1 VVQPVFSGGSV
12 RRGGSTFAKGIVI
25 MINTTIAATDH
36 DKFLK
41 MMPVFHFQASRAFSD
56 LCPDQ
61 HQDCLAEVVGHA
73 WQAYVRLSQK
83 GASGHANAWSLAR
96 FAIRAVRSGR
106 RTGNSQN
113 SCDLTSKI
121 YDRRNKADT
130 TRPAITSG
138 NTWLESVMTDHR
150 ARPDELAITRMD
162 FAAWLCQLSPLK
174 RQIAEFLSIGE
185 STRNA
190 ADHFGLTPGRISQ
203 IRKELE
209 ASWSQFQHGILAEA
223 G

>member
-1 VVQPVFSGGSV
+1 
-12 RRGGSTFAKGIVI
+12 
-25 MINTTIAATDH
+25 MIYTTIAATDH

-41 MMPVFHFQASRAFSD
+41 MMPVFRFQASRAFSD

-73 WQAYVRLSQK
+73 WQAFVRLSQK
-83 GASGHANAWSLAR
+83 GKTDQANAWSLSR

-106 RTGNSQN
+106 RTGNRQN
-113 SCDLTSKI
+113 CHE
-121 YDRRNKADT
+121 
-130 TRPAITSG
+130 ITSLIRSRHRG
-138 NTWLESVMTDHR
+138 FKEARPTVKANSSWLESVMTDHR
-150 ARPDELAITRMD
+150 ARPDELAINRMD
-162 FAAWLCQLSPLK
+162 FAAWLGQLSPLK

-190 ADHFGLTPGRISQ
+190 ADHFGLTAGRISQ

-209 ASWSQFQHGILAEA
+209 ASWSQFQHGIFAEA